1 MIYKDDFLSNRIGY
15 GIYRYKDDVGL
26 KIICHNYFDTTDI
39 YEDNEFMIC
48 EQEDDFYIM
57 GASRNA
63 NYIGYK
69 LNECDISNKELMEG
83 NIYILINT
91 YEKYEMKA
99 FS

>member
-1 MIYKDDFLSNRIGY
+1 MIYKDNLSDVIGY
-15 GIYRYKDDVGL
+15 NIYSYKDDTGL
-26 KIICHNYFDTTDI
+26 KIICHNYFDTPNI

-48 EQEDDFYIM
+48 EQEDEFYIM

-83 NIYILINT
+83 NLYILINT

>member
-1 MIYKDDFLSNRIGY
+1 MIEEC
-15 GIYRYKDDVGL
+15 
-26 KIICHNYFDTTDI
+26 KIKIENKINEILDKEI
-39 YEDNEFMIC
+39 KKYEDNEFMIC
-48 EQEDDFYIM
+48 KQEDDFYIM

-83 NIYILINT
+83 NLYILINT

>member
-1 MIYKDDFLSNRIGY
+1 
-15 GIYRYKDDVGL
+15 
-26 KIICHNYFDTTDI
+26 
-39 YEDNEFMIC
+39 
-48 EQEDDFYIM
+48 M

>member
-1 MIYKDDFLSNRIGY
+1 
-15 GIYRYKDDVGL
+15 
-26 KIICHNYFDTTDI
+26 
-39 YEDNEFMIC
+39 MIC
-48 EQEDDFYIM
+48 KQEDDFYIM

-83 NIYILINT
+83 NLYILINT